1 MTINQAIESMLKNET
16 DERKLKTLEDLAA
29 FIIET
34 KGDEKI
40 SGRKLFELTEKL
52 VKEWPEFITALV
64 ALSYLA
70 SAGLSNADIDLKEVN
85 NIDLSEFMTEE

>member
-16 DERKLKTLEDLAA
+16 DERKLRTLEELGA
-29 FIIET
+29 FIMEIRGN
-34 KGDEKI
+34 KKI

-52 VKEWPEFITALV
+52 VKEWPEFITVLV

-70 SAGLSNADIDLKEVN
+70 GAGLSYADIDIKEVS